1 MMIRFGEVIMIKT
14 YINHK
19 KIILVIIVIYISFI
33 IMDLKGQDTRLLKYL
48 SIILCFI
55 LSSLIGN
62 RGVDKMDT
70 RLLQLA
76 LFFTTIADL
85 NLVILK
91 EFFTGIAVFCIV
103 QIIYTI
109 RHSRNIILSKRNFR
123 VLLVE
128 GIVILI
134 LIIMLNLPLY
144 IDKVLFIIAS
154 IYSIL
159 LLTSVF
165 MAFGTIKRG
174 FYSKINSY
182 FIIIGMS
189 LFLLCDI
196 NVGLYHIGK
205 IQHIS
210 GILVWLFYLPS
221 QLFLSLSGYKM

>member
-1 MMIRFGEVIMIKT
+1 MIKR

-19 KIILVIIVIYISFI
+19 KIILVIILIYISFI
-33 IMDLKGQDTRLLKYL
+33 IMDLKGQDTRVLKYL
-48 SIILCFI
+48 SVILCFI
-55 LSSLIGN
+55 LSILIGN
-62 RGVDKMDT
+62 RGIDKMDT

-91 EFFTGIAVFCIV
+91 DFFTGIAVFCIV

-109 RHSRNIILSKRNFR
+109 RHSRNIILSKRNIALF
-123 VLLVE
+123 LIE
-128 GIVILI
+128 GIVVLG
-134 LIIMLNLPLY
+134 LVIMINIPFYQEKVLY
-144 IDKVLFIIAS
+144 IIVC

-159 LLTSVF
+159 LVSSVF
-165 MAFGTIKRG
+165 MALGTIKRG
-174 FYSKINSY
+174 FYSKTNSY
-182 FIIIGMS
+182 FIMIGMI

-210 GILVWLFYLPS
+210 GILIWFFYLPS
-221 QLFLSLSGYKM
+221 QLLLSLSGYKM